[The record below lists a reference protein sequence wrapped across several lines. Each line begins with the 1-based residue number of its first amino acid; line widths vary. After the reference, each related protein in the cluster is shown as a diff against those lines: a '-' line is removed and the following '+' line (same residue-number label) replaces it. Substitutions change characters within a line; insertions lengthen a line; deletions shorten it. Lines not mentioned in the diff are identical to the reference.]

1 MSVPSASA
9 RAVRRSKGLRSALS
23 LIVAAAFTGLLAIGS
38 APAAAAPGGF
48 HLEEATIDDIQSAI
62 RSGQLTS
69 TQLVEL
75 YLRRIKAYNGTC
87 VKQPQGILGPIETIP
102 HAGQINALSTL
113 NLRPATRKKW
123 GFDARK
129 ARSVTDG
136 RDDDPKMLD
145 ALEVAAQQDA
155 YFARTGQLVGPLHGV
170 VMAIKDQY
178 DTFDMRT
185 TAGADAPY
193 ANDRPP
199 EDSTF
204 VEHLRAA
211 GAIILAKSNLGEYA
225 SATPRSTYGG
235 TFCNPYDTERIPR
248 GSSSGSGSSVGA
260 NLVTCAIAEES
271 GSSIRGP
278 ASAASSVGIAATE
291 ELVSRKGM
299 IQIGINTRVG
309 PICRTVKDAAKVL
322 DVIAGYDPKDEL
334 TAFNVGRTPAKPYA
348 SYADAKSLAGLR
360 IGVVREYMN
369 KKLFTKED
377 EQTIDLV
384 GQAAEDLKKLGATV
398 VDPGPEGELFTAC
411 IQKLAPQDDNIL
423 YTRRYPKV
431 FSFDADGKPVDDHTR
446 LLLDMKMDPSKMPER
461 LTLRDFNQNEAEG
474 QAKYMLNLYLRE
486 RGDKNITSNADL
498 IAKATYYDEPNFP
511 TPKRTREN
519 SEKDMQYDMSKRLLR
534 RFSMQQ
540 MILQCMAE
548 QKLDALVYPT
558 ANLPPTKLGSPAG
571 PPPNAR
577 AAVWTFLGAQGF
589 PVITVP
595 AGFTTEVWDWVRDPN
610 APEIP
615 ESAWKNTGGGGGGA
629 ARTARDRKIRL
640 VGPTPAVLPVGVD
653 FVGRPFDEPLLFRIA
668 SAYEGLTHHRRPP
681 SEFGPVKNE
690 P

>member
-1 MSVPSASA
+1 MPVPSGAA
-9 RAVRRSKGLRSALS
+9 RAVPRARGLRPALT
-23 LIVAAAFTGLLAIGS
+23 LIVVAAFASLLAAGS
-38 APAAAAPGGF
+38 APAAAGSGAF
-48 HLEEATIDDIQSAI
+48 HLQDATIDDIQGAI
-62 RSGQLTS
+62 RAGQLTS

-75 YLRRIKAYNGTC
+75 YLKRIKAYNGTC

-113 NLRPATRKKW
+113 NLRPAARRKW
-123 GFDARK
+123 GFDERK
-129 ARSVTDG
+129 ARSRTDA
-136 RDDDPKMLD
+136 RDDDPKMPD
-145 ALEVAAQQDA
+145 ALEVAARQDA
-155 YFARTGQLVGPLHGV
+155 YFKRTGQLIGPLHGV

-199 EDSTF
+199 ADSTF
-204 VEHLRAA
+204 VERLRAA

-225 SATPRSTYGG
+225 SATPRSSYGG

-278 ASAASSVGIAATE
+278 ASAASSVGFAATE

-309 PICRTVKDAAKVL
+309 PICRTVKDTAKIL
-322 DVIAGYDPKDEL
+322 DVLAGYDPRDEL
-334 TAFNVGRTPAKPYA
+334 TAFNVGRLPSKPYA
-348 SYADAKSLAGLR
+348 SFAEAKSLAGLR
-360 IGVVREYMN
+360 IGVVREYMS

-384 GQAAEDLKKLGATV
+384 SQAAEDLKKLGATV

-431 FSFDADGKPVDDHTR
+431 FSFDADGKPVDDHTG

-461 LTLRDFNQNEAEG
+461 LTLRDFGQNEAEG

-486 RGDKNITSNADL
+486 RGDAGIKSNADL

-511 TPKRTREN
+511 TPKRGREN
-519 SEKDMQYDMSKRLLR
+519 AERDRQYDMSRRLLR

-558 ANLPPTKLGSPAG
+558 ANLPPTRLGSPAG
-571 PPPNAR
+571 PPPNGR
-577 AAVWTFLGAQGF
+577 AGVWIFLGAQGF

-595 AGFTTEVWDWVRDPN
+595 AGFTTEVWDWVRDPK

-615 ESAWKNTGGGGGGA
+615 ESAWNSPGGGGGDA
-629 ARTARDRKIRL
+629 MRTARDRRIRL
-640 VGPTPAVLPVGVD
+640 IGPTLAVLPVGVD
-653 FVGRPFDEPLLFRIA
+653 FVGRPFDEPLLLRIA
-668 SAYEGLTHHRRPP
+668 SAYEGLTRHRRPP
-681 SEFGPVKNE
+681 PEFGPLKGE